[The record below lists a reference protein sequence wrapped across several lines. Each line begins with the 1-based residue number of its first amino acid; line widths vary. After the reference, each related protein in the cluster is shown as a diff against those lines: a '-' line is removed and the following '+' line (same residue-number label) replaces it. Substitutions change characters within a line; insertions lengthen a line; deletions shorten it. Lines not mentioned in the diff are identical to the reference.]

1 MVCIPKQILCGG
13 AHAQGLSS
21 VMPLSIGRDVL
32 QRATHHTSSPA
43 KKSENLFSIFSGIKE
58 YHAVGLSERSPNPPS
73 DPSLS
78 KHVAGDPGFRFSAR
92 DGEARRS
99 GAMRP

>member
-21 VMPLSIGRDVL
+21 VMPLNIGRDVL

-43 KKSENLFSIFSGIKE
+43 KRSEILFFIFSGIQEHHKVE
-58 YHAVGLSERSPNPPS
+58 LTERSPNPPS
-73 DPSLS
+73 KLQF
-78 KHVAGDPGFRFSAR
+78 G
-92 DGEARRS
+92 
-99 GAMRP
+99 